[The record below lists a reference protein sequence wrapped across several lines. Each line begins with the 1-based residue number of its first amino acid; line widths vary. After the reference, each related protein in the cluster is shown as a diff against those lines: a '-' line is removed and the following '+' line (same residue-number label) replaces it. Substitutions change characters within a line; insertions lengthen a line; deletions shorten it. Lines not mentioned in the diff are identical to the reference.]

1 MYYYTYNDSTIMSQK
16 KLSFNFQEIDE
27 TTAAKSNL
35 IYFIGALSNYGK
47 DQFCVN
53 SIHDCLK
60 TNDSLKDLRNNSS
73 ENVSIYFPAWFTSK
87 ISESKVS
94 FVNENAPNILSL
106 LGKKLPKKWKVNVVA
121 LGDVGRTLVVGL
133 RLLGGDSISQIGIF
147 DFDQTKMDRLIFEGN
162 QIFSNFDNRTYP
174 EIFKLNEDQVFDC
187 DLFVFCATK
196 AIPSLD
202 IVEGDVRMVQFEQ
215 NSKIVN
221 IYAKKA
227 RDCNYNGLFAVVS
240 DPVDL
245 LCKSAYISS
254 NTDESGNL
262 DCKGLSACQ
271 IRGYGLGVMN
281 ARANFYAKNEF
292 NLDDYDSV
300 GRAFGPHG
308 NGLIIANSIK
318 NYDHDLSL
326 KLTELTQNANLE
338 VRKLGFKP
346 YIAPALSSGAISLIN
361 TISGNWHYSALYF
374 DGAFIGTKNR
384 LLESGCD
391 WERYDF
397 PEKLYKRLE
406 ETHSYLK
413 EIL

>member
-1 MYYYTYNDSTIMSQK
+1 MYYYTYKNSTIVSQK
-16 KLSFNFQEIDE
+16 KLSFDFKEIDE
-27 TTAAKSNL
+27 ASAAKSDL
-35 IYFIGALSNYGK
+35 IYFMGNLSNKGK
-47 DQFCVN
+47 DNFCVN
-53 SIHDCLK
+53 SVADCLK
-60 TNDSLKDLRNNSS
+60 TKDSLSDLRNDSDSFVS
-73 ENVSIYFPAWFTSK
+73 EYFPAWFISK
-87 ISESKVS
+87 IEESKVS
-94 FVNENAPNILSL
+94 FVNSNTNDVISIIDKKPN
-106 LGKKLPKKWKVNVVA
+106 KKWNVNVVA

-133 RLLGGDSISQIGIF
+133 RLLGGDLIENIGIF
-147 DFDQTKMDRLIFEGN
+147 DFDESKMDRLIFEGN
-162 QIFSNFDNRTYP
+162 QIFSNFDNRHYP
-174 EIFKLNEDQVFDC
+174 EIIKIKQDEVFDC

-215 NSKIVN
+215 NSKIVD

-227 RDCNYNGLFAVVS
+227 RDCNFKGLFAVVS

-254 NTDESGNL
+254 NTDDNDNFDS
-262 DCKGLSACQ
+262 KGLRADQ

-281 ARANFYAKNEF
+281 ARANYYAKSSF
-292 NLDDYDSV
+292 NIDNFEIE
-300 GRAFGPHG
+300 GRSFGPHG

-318 NYDHDLSL
+318 NYNHELSL

-346 YIAPALSSGAISLIN
+346 YIAPALSSGALSLLN
-361 TISGNWHYSALYF
+361 TISGNWHYSAIYF

-384 LLESGCD
+384 LLKSGCD

-397 PEKLYKRLE
+397 PDKLYKRLE
-406 ETHSYLK
+406 ETHSYLRG
-413 EIL
+413 IL